1 MPKCKRIYPIFAKKI
16 LFFRFQYHQFKL
28 VLCQSSIDEC
38 HSCESRNPANN
49 GTGFRIKCG
58 MTIPQTMLDRAL
70 VMETTAAG
78 GRATPDSQPIFVKY
92 TRLEMVTYSGSSHFL
107 FSKDF
112 YPALLFKT
120 CRPDVTL
127 LTFTGTGQT
136 IASPWACFQP
146 GICDWFAGIFA
157 DTIRTFLDSLEC
169 IIDLT

>member
-1 MPKCKRIYPIFAKKI
+1 MRSS
-16 LFFRFQYHQFKL
+16 FKSL

-58 MTIPQTMLDRAL
+58 MIIPQTMLDRAL

-120 CRPDVTL
+120 CRPAVAL
-127 LTFTGTGQT
+127 LTLTGTGQT
-136 IASPWACFQP
+136 VASPWACYRVRRYITYQ
-146 GICDWFAGIFA
+146 AR
-157 DTIRTFLDSLEC
+157 IRPRISQYRENATLQFDSVLFSTFRAKNC
-169 IIDLT
+169 QGFTFNA